1 MTAAPHERSFR
12 VMGCRSW
19 VQVHGGDASLL
30 DLAEAR
36 LRELE
41 SLWSRFLDDS
51 DITRANTSAGSAVV
65 VHPDT
70 LAIVGRA
77 VDGWRQTGG
86 RFDITTLPALVIAG
100 YTHSTTGE
108 RVVAPP
114 VAANRIGTTML
125 IGIDHQRSTLTVP
138 VGSALDLGG
147 IGKGMAADITAED
160 LIEAGATGVV
170 VNVGADIAFLGT
182 PINDTSWV
190 VGIEDPHDVPNHALV
205 LRMQQ
210 GGVATSG
217 TTVRRWTDS
226 HGDAAHH
233 LIDPTT
239 GRPSSTPLL
248 TATVLA
254 ADTATAEVF
263 ATAAMMC
270 RPDEA
275 LALLDAAGLA
285 GFLVSADGTQHRS
298 ANLEAFVP

>member
-1 MTAAPHERSFR
+1 MDTPLERSFR

-19 VQVHGGDASLL
+19 VQVHGGDPSML

-41 SLWSRFLDDS
+41 RLWSRFLDDS
-51 DITRANTSAGSAVV
+51 DVTRANQSAGTPTV

-70 LAIVGRA
+70 LAVVGRA

-86 RFDITTLPALVIAG
+86 RFDITTLPALVVAG
-100 YTHSTTGE
+100 YTHSTTD
-108 RVVAPP
+108 RHAPAPP
-114 VAANRIGTTML
+114 VAASRIGTTPL

-138 VGSALDLGG
+138 VGSAIDLGG
-147 IGKGMAADITAED
+147 IGKGMAADIAAED
-160 LIEAGATGVV
+160 LLEAGATGVV
-170 VNVGADIAFLGT
+170 VNVGADIALLGS
-182 PINDTSWV
+182 PCNDSSWV
-190 VGIEDPHDVPNHALV
+190 VGIEDPHDPPNHALV

-217 TTVRRWTDS
+217 TTVRRWL
-226 HGDAAHH
+226 DAGGQTAHH
-233 LIDPTT
+233 LIDPSV
-239 GRPSSTPLL
+239 GRPSATSLL

-263 ATAAMMC
+263 ATAAMMLE
-270 RPDEA
+270 PADA

-285 GFLVSADGTQHRS
+285 GFLVAADGTRHR
-298 ANLEAFVP
+298 NTLLEAFVP